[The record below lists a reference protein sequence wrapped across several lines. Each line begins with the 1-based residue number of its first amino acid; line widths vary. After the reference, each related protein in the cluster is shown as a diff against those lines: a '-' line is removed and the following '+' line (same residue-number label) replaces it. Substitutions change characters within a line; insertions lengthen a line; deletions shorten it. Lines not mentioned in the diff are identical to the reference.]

1 MPRKQVLFI
10 GQNKIVSK
18 LYEVLWAPQYM
29 WGGAY
34 IPNLSVP
41 GGREQYFFVWFNWV
55 LEA

>member
-18 LYEVLWAPQYM
+18 LYEVMWAPQYM